1 MRAPLPPS
9 GWGGVLG
16 CAPRTAHLM
25 VTTTADRPATDDA
38 VRTPSVLAVL
48 VVRNGSRWLRECLK
62 SLAAQR
68 YPRFGVI
75 AVDNASTDGSREV
88 LEQALGERRVLGL
101 DEDRGIAGALRAASE
116 LPPAQAADYLLIVHD
131 DTALAPNAVASL
143 VETAE
148 GIHGLERVGVVGP
161 KVVDWDDPRILREV
175 GRSVDA
181 FGHPYSPLQEGERDQ
196 GQYDR
201 VLEVLFVSSCAMLV
215 SREAWQRTG
224 HFDERYG
231 GHHDDLDFCWRARVA
246 GYRVLMTPLAQVRH
260 RDAGVTGDRAEP
272 HRRRSSRYYAERSG
286 LASMLKDYGLF
297 TLLWLL
303 PLYMVAGLV
312 RVFLLALARRF
323 EDAFDLVSAWGWNF
337 VHLPGTIRRRVRVQS
352 VRAVRDRNVRRFM
365 ASAFR
370 LPRWFERAE
379 EILDE
384 QLEEGEEEQPRMR
397 ERASAL
403 ALAHPV
409 LVAAVLG
416 VGVGAVA
423 LRHLVGSEVLQGG
436 ALATFPS
443 QASGFWS
450 ELLSGTRT
458 TVLGGAQSASPAL
471 AALGGLSWLTFGSP
485 ALAQKVLLVLL
496 PLIGAVF
503 MYRALVRQTQRPAP
517 AVAGA
522 VAYAVSALMFWSF
535 SEGRIPVLVVLA
547 ALPAA
552 WDRLETL
559 FGPDPPERPARAV
572 VALGVAIAV
581 GTAFYPGTLLAVV
594 PVAAALLLTGRH
606 RGRGLVLA
614 VGGTLAAAVLVFP
627 MVPDLVGAPG
637 AELSALVGTSD
648 VWRIIRLAPG
658 PAPGSWAIAGFL
670 PVAAVLCFAI
680 VGPEHRGRAW
690 RAMLLALLGAALAWA
705 SATRWLPD
713 ALTNQP
719 AYLALAAMAM
729 AALVGYGLATLEE
742 RIVSEAFGVRQ
753 IAVAL
758 LAVVMVVGV
767 GSQLLQAAIGEWTI
781 GTNTLPPAWPVVSAS
796 EPGAFRVVWF
806 GAPGGDRFP
815 APGGDASVLL
825 EQEDAS
831 MRYAITDRDG
841 ITALDIGRSGHGDG
855 YAFLDEVLREIVG
868 GQTRHGG
875 QLLAALGVRFLV
887 AEEGDVLPSVLDRLD
902 TQVDLFRVP
911 AGGLVIYRNPR
922 QLPVASVVE
931 GEGFPEAAGTDD
943 LAALVRLPDVAVTPL
958 ESSDGGFT
966 GTAPAGTTYVAEQFA
981 GGWRARSAGASAEPR
996 QAFGWAMTF
1005 ATGSGQVQVRYED
1018 DTVRRVE
1025 MLLLGLLWL
1034 AALWITR
1041 KPGER

>member
-1 MRAPLPPS
+1 M
-9 GWGGVLG
+9 
-16 CAPRTAHLM
+16 
-25 VTTTADRPATDDA
+25 
-38 VRTPSVLAVL
+38 LAVL
-48 VVRNGSRWLRECLK
+48 VVRDGTRWLRECLK
-62 SLAAQR
+62 SLASQR

-88 LEQALGERRVLGL
+88 LVQALGERRVLAL
-101 DEDRGIAGALRAASE
+101 DEDRGIAGALRAAAE
-116 LPPAQAADYLLIVHD
+116 LPAARAADYLLIVHD
-131 DTALAPNAVASL
+131 DTALAPNAVAGL

-148 GIHGLERVGVVGP
+148 GIHGVERVGVVGP

-224 HFDERYG
+224 NFDERYG

-246 GYRVLMTPLAQVRH
+246 GFRVLMTPLAQARH
-260 RDAGVTGDRAEP
+260 RDATARGDRAESQ
-272 HRRRSSRYYAERSG
+272 RRRSSRYYAERSG

-297 TLLWLL
+297 TLAWLL
-303 PLYMVAGLV
+303 PLYTVAGLV

-323 EDAFDLVSAWGWNF
+323 EDAYDLVAAWGWNL
-337 VHLPGTIRRRVRVQS
+337 VHLPGTVRRRVRVQS
-352 VRAVRDRNVRRFM
+352 VRAVRDRKVRRFM

-384 QLEEGEEEQPRMR
+384 QLEEGEEEQPRLR

-409 LVAAVLG
+409 LVAAV
-416 VGVGAVA
+416 VGVAVGALA
-423 LRHLVGSEVLQGG
+423 LRHLLGPETLQGG
-436 ALATFPS
+436 ALASFPS
-443 QASGFWS
+443 QASAFWS

-485 ALAQKVLLVLL
+485 SIAQKVLLALL
-496 PLIGAVF
+496 PLVGTVF
-503 MYRALVRQTQRPAP
+503 MYRALVRQTERPAP

-522 VAYAVSALMFWSF
+522 AAYAVSALMFWSF
-535 SEGRIPVLVVLA
+535 SEGRIPVLAMLA
-547 ALPAA
+547 ALPAV
-552 WDRLETL
+552 WDRLEAL
-559 FGPDPPERPARAV
+559 FGPEAPDRPTRTV
-572 VALGVAIAV
+572 VALGVAVAV
-581 GTAFYPGTLLAVV
+581 GTAFYPGMLLAVAPIAAV
-594 PVAAALLLTGRH
+594 LLVAGHH
-606 RGRGLVLA
+606 RGRGLVFA
-614 VGGTLAAAVLVFP
+614 VGGVFAAGLLVFP
-627 MVPDLVGAPG
+627 IVPDLVGAPG
-637 AELSALVGTSD
+637 AELSALVGTAD
-648 VWRIIRLAPG
+648 VWRILRLAPG
-658 PAPGSWAIAGFL
+658 PAPGSWTVASFL
-670 PVAAVLCFAI
+670 PVAAVLSFAI

-690 RAMLLALLGAALAWA
+690 RAMLLALLGLGLAWA
-705 SATRWLPD
+705 SAARWLPD

-719 AYLALAAMAM
+719 AYLAIAAIAM
-729 AALVGYGLATLEE
+729 AALVGYGLATLED

-758 LAVVMVVGV
+758 LAIVLSVGV
-767 GSQLLQAAIGEWTI
+767 GSQLLQAAIAEWTI
-781 GTNTLPPAWPVVSAS
+781 GPNALPPAWPVVSAS
-796 EPGAFRVVWF
+796 EPGAFRIVWF

-825 EQEDAS
+825 EQEEAS

-841 ITALDIGRSGHGDG
+841 ITALDTGRSGHGEG
-855 YAFLDEVLREIVG
+855 HASLAEVLREIVG

-887 AEEGDVLPSVLDRLD
+887 ADEGDAPPAVLDRLE

-931 GEGFPEAAGTDD
+931 GDGFPEAAATDD
-943 LAALVRLPDVAVTPL
+943 LAALARLPDLAVTPL
-958 ESSDGGFT
+958 GGSDGGFE
-966 GTAPAGTTYVAEQFA
+966 GPAPAGTTYVAEQLA
-981 GGWRARSAGASAEPR
+981 TGWRARSGGPVAEPR
-996 QAFGWAMTF
+996 DAFGWAMTF
-1005 ATGSGQVQVRYED
+1005 ETGTGEVRVRYED
-1018 DTVRRVE
+1018 DTLRRVE
-1025 MLLLGLLWL
+1025 MLALGLLWL

>member
-1 MRAPLPPS
+1 M
-9 GWGGVLG
+9 LG

-48 VVRNGSRWLRECLK
+48 VVRDGTRWLRECLK
-62 SLAAQR
+62 SLASQR
-68 YPRFGVI
+68 YPRFGVV

-88 LEQALGERRVLGL
+88 LMHALGERRVLAL
-101 DEDRGIAGALRAASE
+101 DEDRGVAGALRAASG
-116 LPPAQAADYLLIVHD
+116 LPAAQAADYVLIVHD

-148 GIHGLERVGVVGP
+148 GIHGVERVGVVGP

-201 VLEVLFVSSCAMLV
+201 VLEVLFVSSCVMLV

-246 GYRVLMTPLAQVRH
+246 GYRVLMTPLAQARH
-260 RDAGVTGDRAEP
+260 RDASVRGERTEP
-272 HRRRSSRYYAERSG
+272 HRRRSSRYQAERSG

-297 TLLWLL
+297 TLAWLL

-323 EDAFDLVSAWGWNF
+323 EDAYDLVAAWGWNLAHF
-337 VHLPGTIRRRVRVQS
+337 PGTIRRRVRVQS
-352 VRAVRDRNVRRFM
+352 VRAVRDRHVRRFM

-384 QLEEGEEEQPRMR
+384 QLEEGEEERPPLR

-409 LVAAVLG
+409 LVAIALG
-416 VGVGAVA
+416 IAVGVLA
-423 LRHLVGSEVLQGG
+423 LRHLVGPEALQGG
-436 ALATFPS
+436 ALAAFPS

-450 ELLSGTRT
+450 ELVSGTRT
-458 TVLGGAQSASPAL
+458 TVLGGVQSASPAL
-471 AALGGLSWLTFGSP
+471 ASLGALSWLTFGST
-485 ALAQKVLLVLL
+485 ALAQKVLLAGL
-496 PLIGAVF
+496 PLVGTVF
-503 MYRALVRQTQRPAP
+503 VYRGLARQTQQPAP

-535 SEGRIPVLVVLA
+535 SFGRIPVLVLLA

-552 WDRLETL
+552 WDRLEVL
-559 FGPDPPERPARAV
+559 FGPDAPERPARAV
-572 VALGVAIAV
+572 AGLGVAVAV
-581 GTAFYPGTLLAVV
+581 GTAFYPGTLLAVAPIV
-594 PVAAALLLTGRH
+594 VALLLSGRR

-614 VGGTLAAAVLVFP
+614 VGGGLAAALLVFP
-627 MVPDLVGAPG
+627 IVPDLVGAPG
-637 AELSALVGTSD
+637 AELSALVGTTE
-648 VWRIIRLAPG
+648 VGRILRLAPG
-658 PAPGSWAIAGFL
+658 TGPGSWAIAAFL

-680 VGPEHRGRAW
+680 VGPEHRSRAW
-690 RAMLLALLGAALAWA
+690 RSMLLAIVGLGLAWA
-705 SATRWLPD
+705 SAAGWLPD

-719 AYLALAAMAM
+719 AYLALAALCMAV
-729 AALVGYGLATLEE
+729 LVGYGLATLGE
-742 RIVSEAFGVRQ
+742 RIVTEAFGVRQ
-753 IAVAL
+753 IVVAL
-758 LAVVMVVGV
+758 LAIVLAVGV
-767 GSQLLQAAIGEWTI
+767 GAQLLQAAIAEWTI
-781 GTNTLPPAWPVVSAS
+781 GPNTLPPAWPVVSAS
-796 EPGAFRVVWF
+796 EEGAFRIVWF
-806 GAPGGDRFP
+806 GRPGGDPFP
-815 APGGDASVLL
+815 APGGDATVVL
-825 EQEDAS
+825 EEADAS

-841 ITALDIGRSGHGDG
+841 ITALDFGRGQHGRGYGFIG
-855 YAFLDEVLREIVG
+855 EVLREIVA

-875 QLLAALGVRFLV
+875 QLLGALGVRFLV
-887 AEEGDVLPSVLDRLD
+887 AEEGDTPPAVLDRLD
-902 TQVDLFRVP
+902 EQIDLFRVP
-911 AGGLVIYRNPR
+911 AGGLVIYQNPE

-931 GEGFPEAAGTDD
+931 GEGFPEAAGSAD
-943 LAALVRLPDVAVTPL
+943 LEALARLPDLAVSPL
-958 ESSDGGFT
+958 QSSKDGFA
-966 GTAPAGTTYVAEQFA
+966 GTAPAGTAYVADQFA
-981 GGWRARSAGASAEPR
+981 GGWRARSGGAVAEPR
-996 QAFGWAMTF
+996 EAFGWAMTF
-1005 ATGSGQVQVRYED
+1005 ATEAGEVRIRYED
-1018 DTVRRVE
+1018 DAFRRVE
-1025 MLLLGLLWL
+1025 MLVLGLLWL